1 MIAGWICISDSTKL
15 QTWAI
20 IISGFM
26 LIWYS
31 WETRLLRV
39 IASDQKDQQ
48 IQPLVVYENKNAGH
62 YIKNIGSGV
71 ALNISIDKIMIGSS
85 QDTWIIFPKP
95 TLVLS
100 PDQESQI
107 DGDFFLKG
115 NKLSDIN
122 GTAHLNTGFAVQT
135 STLVIR
141 YQNIQGRKYLTKQ
154 KISQGKTQILETKLD
169 SDNE

>member
-1 MIAGWICISDSTKL
+1 MIAGWIFISDSTKL
-15 QTWAI
+15 QTLAI
-20 IISGFM
+20 IVSGFM

-48 IQPLVVYENKNAGH
+48 IQPLVVYETRSAGH
-62 YIKNIGSGV
+62 HIKNIGSGV

-85 QDTWIIFPKP
+85 QDAWIIFPKP

-100 PDQESQI
+100 PNQESQI

-122 GTAHLNTGFAVQT
+122 GTAHLSTGYAVQT
-135 STLVIR
+135 SILVIR
-141 YQNIQGRKYLTKQ
+141 YQNIQGRKYLK
-154 KISQGKTQILETKLD
+154 EKLKYLKPD
-169 SDNE
+169 